1 MKILISESQLRKVI
15 LSEQGSD
22 PFVPKNILGIP
33 QYGAYERMYDSDAVD
48 HTDEDAIMRMISELI
63 VSSLPGIGNYMSIIY
78 GGSYAK
84 EEFDKGNNKT
94 GTFIAALTAL
104 PFLKGIT
111 SVIPMIS
118 ELGTKG
124 MNLFAEKITKGIKLT
139 KIESNI
145 ISLIEK
151 NKPLLQKELEE
162 LGKRLS
168 VLGDI
173 KSLKQNYVYK
183 FGLQKYE
190 DLMRSYVSKNIT
202 KEQFLNQLKIAKG
215 ETYKLAK
222 WSVNA
227 GIKFEEFEMDQ
238 MTKILPDIQKGVE
251 FARRILLDVKG
262 ELKSVQVIIKK
273 FPNASFGGKMIDGDK
288 ILMNIEKLSGKSIDE
303 IGEILSHEAAHVK
316 DPSLVS
322 HVYRDTYNATR
333 KLVDV
338 ADKKFNDLATA
349 AEKTG
354 QGISNAVKAGE
365 EFTKAF
371 TKYVFHPQEIT
382 ANNQMVLNNI
392 TKKITDVVSNVGAK
406 GAKQTLNNVIN
417 FVSGKSSLDDA
428 AKQSLGKNGIEHLNG
443 LYNYS
448 KSEYQELLKK
458 IAKQSDYLKDQLNLL
473 IQ

>member
-1 MKILISESQLRKVI
+1 
-15 LSEQGSD
+15 
-22 PFVPKNILGIP
+22 
-33 QYGAYERMYDSDAVD
+33 
-48 HTDEDAIMRMISELI
+48 
-63 VSSLPGIGNYMSIIY
+63 
-78 GGSYAK
+78 
-84 EEFDKGNNKT
+84 
-94 GTFIAALTAL
+94 
-104 PFLKGIT
+104 
-111 SVIPMIS
+111 
-118 ELGTKG
+118 
-124 MNLFAEKITKGIKLT
+124 
-139 KIESNI
+139 
-145 ISLIEK
+145 
-151 NKPLLQKELEE
+151 
-162 LGKRLS
+162 
-168 VLGDI
+168 
-173 KSLKQNYVYK
+173 
-183 FGLQKYE
+183 
-190 DLMRSYVSKNIT
+190 
-202 KEQFLNQLKIAKG
+202 
-215 ETYKLAK
+215 
-222 WSVNA
+222 
-227 GIKFEEFEMDQ
+227 
-238 MTKILPDIQKGVE
+238 
-251 FARRILLDVKG
+251 
-262 ELKSVQVIIKK
+262 
-273 FPNASFGGKMIDGDK
+273 MIDGDK

-338 ADKKFNDLATA
+338 AGKKFDDLATA
-349 AEKTG
+349 TEKTG

-371 TKYVFHPQEIT
+371 TKYVFHHQEIT

-428 AKQSLGKNGIEHLNG
+428 AKQLLGKNGIEHLNG

>member
-22 PFVPKNILGIP
+22 PFVPKDILGIP

-104 PFLKGIT
+104 PLLKGIT
-111 SVIPMIS
+111 SVVPIIS

-124 MNLFAEKITKGIKLT
+124 MSLIAEKITKGIKLT

-251 FARRILLDVKG
+251 SARRILLDVKG

-428 AKQSLGKNGIEHLNG
+428 AKQLLGKKGIEHLNG

>member
-22 PFVPKNILGIP
+22 PFVPKDILGIP

-104 PFLKGIT
+104 PLLKGIT
-111 SVIPMIS
+111 SVVPIIS

-124 MNLFAEKITKGIKLT
+124 MSLIAEKITKGIKLT

-251 FARRILLDVKG
+251 SARRILLDVKG

-382 ANNQMVLNNI
+382 ANNQMILNNI

-428 AKQSLGKNGIEHLNG
+428 AKQLLGKKGIEHLNG

-458 IAKQSDYLKDQLNLL
+458 IAKQS
-473 IQ
+473 II

>member
-22 PFVPKNILGIP
+22 PFVPKDILGIP

-104 PFLKGIT
+104 PLLKGIT
-111 SVIPMIS
+111 SVVPIIS

-124 MNLFAEKITKGIKLT
+124 MSLIAEKITKGIKLT

-251 FARRILLDVKG
+251 SARRILLDVKG

-382 ANNQMVLNNI
+382 ANNQMILNNI

-428 AKQSLGKNGIEHLNG
+428 AKQLLGKKGIEHLNG

>member
-22 PFVPKNILGIP
+22 PFVPKNVLGIP
-33 QYGAYERMYDSDAVD
+33 QYGEYERMYDSDAVD
-48 HTDEDAIMRMISELI
+48 HTDEDSIMRMITELGI
-63 VSSLPGIGNYMSIIY
+63 SAIPGIGQYMSILY

-84 EEFDKGNNKT
+84 EEFNKGNNKM
-94 GTFIAALTAL
+94 GTFIAVLTAL
-104 PFLKGIT
+104 PMFKQIRTAIPVLK
-111 SVIPMIS
+111 
-118 ELGTKG
+118 ELGVEG
-124 MNLFAEKITKGIKLT
+124 MNVISKKILKGIKLT
-139 KIESNI
+139 TIESNVVNLLEKNKF
-145 ISLIEK
+145 LIEK
-151 NKPLLQKELEE
+151 ELSE
-162 LGKRLS
+162 LSKRLS
-168 VLGDI
+168 VLENI
-173 KSLKQNYVYK
+173 KPLKNNYIYK

-190 DLMRSYVSKNIT
+190 DLLRKYVSKNIS
-202 KEQFLNQLKIAKG
+202 KEQFIGELNFAKG
-215 ETYKLAK
+215 DTYKLAK
-222 WSVNA
+222 WAVNA

-251 FARRILLDVKG
+251 VARRIFLEVNG
-262 ELKSVQVIIKK
+262 ELKSILVIIKK

-288 ILMNIEKLSGKSIDE
+288 ILMNLEKLNGKSIDE

-316 DPSLVS
+316 DPSLIS

-354 QGISNAVKAGE
+354 QGISDAVKAGE

-371 TKYVFHPQEIT
+371 TKYVFHPQEII
-382 ANNQMVLNNI
+382 ANNQMVLNNM
-392 TKKITDVVSNVGAK
+392 TKKITDVVSNVGAN

-417 FVSGKSSLDDA
+417 FVSGKDLLDDA
-428 AKQSLGKNGIEHLNG
+428 AKQLLGKKGIEHLNG

-458 IAKQSDYLKDQLNLL
+458 IAKQSDYLKSQLNLL
-473 IQ
+473 VQ

>member
-428 AKQSLGKNGIEHLNG
+428 AKQLLGKKGIEHLNG

>member
-1 MKILISESQLRKVI
+1 M
-15 LSEQGSD
+15 
-22 PFVPKNILGIP
+22 
-33 QYGAYERMYDSDAVD
+33 
-48 HTDEDAIMRMISELI
+48 
-63 VSSLPGIGNYMSIIY
+63 
-78 GGSYAK
+78 
-84 EEFDKGNNKT
+84 
-94 GTFIAALTAL
+94 
-104 PFLKGIT
+104 
-111 SVIPMIS
+111 
-118 ELGTKG
+118 
-124 MNLFAEKITKGIKLT
+124 
-139 KIESNI
+139 
-145 ISLIEK
+145 
-151 NKPLLQKELEE
+151 
-162 LGKRLS
+162 
-168 VLGDI
+168 
-173 KSLKQNYVYK
+173 YK

-428 AKQSLGKNGIEHLNG
+428 AKQLLGKKGIEHLNG

>member
-22 PFVPKNILGIP
+22 PFVPKDILGIP

-104 PFLKGIT
+104 PLLKGIT
-111 SVIPMIS
+111 SVVPIIS

-124 MNLFAEKITKGIKLT
+124 MSLLAEKNTKGIKLT

-251 FARRILLDVKG
+251 SARRILLDVKG

-382 ANNQMVLNNI
+382 ANNQMILNNI

-428 AKQSLGKNGIEHLNG
+428 AKQLLGKKGIEHLNG